1 MRGELIDDIRVT
13 SENVIADAKSITEI
27 EERKLDPNVT
37 GEELTELSEQAMAL
51 ANDLTRKAAV
61 EKRLVAAAN
70 AQDRL
75 SQAAQRQPNS

>member
-13 SENVIADAKSITEI
+13 SENVIADARSITEI

-37 GEELTELSEQAMAL
+37 GEELTALSEEAAAL
-51 ANDLTRKAAV
+51 ANDLAKKAAV

-75 SQAAQRQPNS
+75 SQAAQRVPHS